1 MLSLIFYMFSAL
13 LVTSAL
19 AVIFARNPV
28 HSVLCLIFAFFN
40 AAALMVLLGA
50 EFLAMTLVIVY
61 VGAVAVLFL
70 FVVMMLNINPAQQK
84 NILSFQYLKE
94 SWYGSS
100 RFFVYLT
107 VFVAVFAFL
116 SCIPFAADYIK
127 RIGSV
132 QNWETFKQILG
143 ASPWILFGQNT
154 PIMFSLFIFIV
165 SFVLARPLTE
175 FFTGMTFTNV
185 LTGFVESLG
194 SIFLLSG
201 TVIGFFVLIG
211 VHWVSSPFSE
221 ETAVGPMP
229 PIDLKTNTHALAQ
242 SLYTDYIL
250 AFQGVG
256 LILLVAM
263 IGAIAL
269 TLRHRQ
275 DVRRQ
280 NIGEQVARDP
290 KKTMELRDVPL
301 RKGVE

>member
-1 MLSLIFYMFSAL
+1 MLTLIFYIFSVL
-13 LVTSAL
+13 LVTSAF
-19 AVIFARNPV
+19 AVVFARNPV
-28 HSVLCLIFAFFN
+28 HSVLSLIFAFFN
-40 AAALMVLLGA
+40 AAGLMVILGA
-50 EFLAMTLVIVY
+50 EFLAMTLIIVY

-70 FVVMMLNINPAQQK
+70 FVVMMLNINPAEQK

-100 RFFVYLT
+100 RFILYLVVFSTIFVS
-107 VFVAVFAFL
+107 L
-116 SCIPFAADYIK
+116 SCIPFAADYVK

-132 QNWETFKQILG
+132 HDWATFKQILM
-143 ASPWILFGQNT
+143 ASPWIIFGPNT
-154 PIMFSLFIFIV
+154 HILVSLFIASV
-165 SFVLARPLTE
+165 SFGLARPLTE
-175 FFTGMTFTNV
+175 FFTGKTFTEV

-194 SIFLLSG
+194 SIFLLAG
-201 TVIGFFVLIG
+201 TIIGFFVLMG

-269 TLRHRQ
+269 TLRHRH

-280 NIGEQVARDP
+280 NISDQVRRDP